1 MLSITDC
8 KAMAKVVTPTHLQE
22 EVELSAL
29 AQDLVRLDKMSA
41 AAWYPIK
48 LHHTE
53 SVCFLCFLITIFSR
67 CATGNCFSH
76 QKEHENAIKFFQRAV
91 QVGQNKIK

>member
-1 MLSITDC
+1 
-8 KAMAKVVTPTHLQE
+8 MAKVVTLTHLQE

-53 SVCFLCFLITIFSR
+53 SVCFMCFLIT
-67 CATGNCFSH
+67 
-76 QKEHENAIKFFQRAV
+76 FFLKVCYWKLLLSPEGA
-91 QVGQNKIK
+91 